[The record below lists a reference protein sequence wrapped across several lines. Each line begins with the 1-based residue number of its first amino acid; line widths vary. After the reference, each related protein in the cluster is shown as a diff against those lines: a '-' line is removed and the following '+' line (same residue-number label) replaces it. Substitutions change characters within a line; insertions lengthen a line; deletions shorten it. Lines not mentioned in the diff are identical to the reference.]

1 MPGYGYG
8 QMKKGKATAMNK
20 KKKKPMV
27 AKKTMPK
34 KRTRKA

>member
-8 QMKKGKATAMNK
+8 SMKKGNATAMNK

-27 AKKTMPK
+27 VKKTMPK